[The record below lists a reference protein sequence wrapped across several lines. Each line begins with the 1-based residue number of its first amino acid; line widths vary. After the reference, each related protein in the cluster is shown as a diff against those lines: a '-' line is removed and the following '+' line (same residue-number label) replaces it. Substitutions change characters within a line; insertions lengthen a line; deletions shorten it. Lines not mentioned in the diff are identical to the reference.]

1 MLRFSDRLIRS
12 HHERLA
18 QDDHPTQNND
28 DPVDDEESA
37 AMMPVSLEERT
48 DRTRT
53 RSTSSSRNDLTQ
65 RDEEEAVSLQPEA
78 ASSALQSGSQ
88 SAPEGTDDENS
99 VSEEDV
105 ALQDLSRLMIQRG
118 YHRRGTKICTFILA
132 LILFRLWVEALLT
145 LNVVLIIFSSFMTS
159 YLFAWRVHR
168 ASVEYELNQE
178 IDALQQN
185 SDGTDFHEAGDH
197 VVTSGRRRSN
207 RFHPHRNRNRRPR
220 GGLYNL
226 DDWALG
232 SNRDHIDMEMLGFQA
247 QLAIA
252 IMESQRHILET
263 GGYGR
268 PDGGE
273 DESQMR
279 GVSDETKAK
288 WKAFNYNLNDPKV
301 KECADLKPC
310 KNEEPS
316 CCICL
321 CEYEEGEVLNQLDCG
336 HVYHQECIHSWCQN
350 HTRCPLCNMD
360 LEESSY
366 SKHDDDDDDVAEVV

>member
-1 MLRFSDRLIRS
+1 LAVES
-12 HHERLA
+12 H
-18 QDDHPTQNND
+18 
-28 DPVDDEESA
+28 EEHS
-37 AMMPVSLEERT
+37 E
-48 DRTRT
+48 
-53 RSTSSSRNDLTQ
+53 
-65 RDEEEAVSLQPEA
+65 
-78 ASSALQSGSQ
+78 
-88 SAPEGTDDENS
+88 
-99 VSEEDV
+99 SEEDA
-105 ALQDLSRLMIQRG
+105 ALQDLSRLIIQRD
-118 YHRRGTKICTFILA
+118 YNRRGTKICTFILV
-132 LILFRLWVEALLT
+132 LVLFRLWIEALLT

-178 IDALQQN
+178 IDVLQHN
-185 SDGTDFHEAGDH
+185 SDGGSDLLYETTDDN
-197 VVTSGRRRSN
+197 VTSRRRRSN
-207 RFHPHRNRNRRPR
+207 RSNPNRNANGRRR
-220 GGLYNL
+220 GGLYNF
-226 DDWALG
+226 DDWDFG
-232 SNRDHIDMEMLGFQA
+232 PNRDHIDLEMLGFQA
-247 QLAIA
+247 QLALA

-279 GVSDETKAK
+279 GVSEETKAK
-288 WKAFNYNLNDPKV
+288 WNAFEYNPNDPKV

-310 KNEEPS
+310 KNDEPS

-336 HVYHQECIHSWCQN
+336 HVYHQECIHSWCQH

-366 SKHDDDDDDVAEVV
+366 SKDDDDGNDHVAEVV